1 MIESI
6 FNRLDRVQKIPPKFM
21 GEILPA
27 PIAVKIELSPRCNY
41 HCKFCALEDRNGSPQ
56 KDMDWNLFKKMTI
69 DMKEIGVEEIG
80 LFFIGE
86 SFINPDL
93 LINAIRYLKRDLE
106 FPYVFLTSN
115 ASIAYPHLVKQC
127 MEEGLDSLKWSCNA
141 ADDEQFEKL
150 MGVSSINLKRACNN
164 IVQSY
169 YIREKNRFK
178 TKLYASSIMYDNNQP
193 SHMNTILTE
202 YILPFVDNHYWL
214 PLYTMATAGNRES
227 GLGLVPV
234 AGNPGRHD
242 DPVAPIPCWLLFTSG
257 HVMADGRLTACGYD
271 SIGTWTMGDL
281 KTQSFMSVW
290 NSKEF
295 QGLRGAHLSGNIAGT
310 KCESC
315 LLLR

>member
-56 KDMDWNLFKKMTI
+56 KDMDLGLFHKITAEMR
-69 DMKEIGVEEIG
+69 DIGVEEIG

-86 SFINPDL
+86 SFMNPDL
-93 LINAIRYLKRDLE
+93 LINAIRYLKKDLE

-115 ASIAYPHLVKQC
+115 ASIAHPNLVKQC

-141 ADDEQFEKL
+141 ADKEQFESM
-150 MGVSSINLKRACNN
+150 MGVPSINFKRACNN
-164 IVQSY
+164 IMEAY
-169 YIREKNRFK
+169 HIREENGFH
-178 TKLYASSIMYDNNQP
+178 TKLYASSIMYDDQQ
-193 SHMNTILTE
+193 SGRMNTILSE
-202 YILPFVDNHYWL
+202 CVIPFVDKHYWL
-214 PLYTMATAGNRES
+214 PLYTMATAGDRES

-234 AGNPGRHD
+234 AGNPGRLD

-271 SIGTWTMGDL
+271 SIGTWEVGDL
-281 KTQSFMSVW
+281 KIQSFMEAW
-290 NSKEF
+290 NSPEF
-295 QGLRGAHLSGNIAGT
+295 QLLRKSHLGGDITET
-310 KCESC
+310 KCKSC